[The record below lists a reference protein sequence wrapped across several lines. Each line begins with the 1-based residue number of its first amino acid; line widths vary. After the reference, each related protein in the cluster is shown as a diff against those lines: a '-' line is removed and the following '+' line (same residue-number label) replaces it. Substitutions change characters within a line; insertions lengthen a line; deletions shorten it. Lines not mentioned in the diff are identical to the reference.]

1 MKERE
6 GARSMDIEKLTIGGL
21 RIGIPISK
29 ARLIEIMCF
38 GIVGSTAMVIHYAIY
53 YLLLSMFPVSLA
65 FSTGYFVS
73 FLYNFTMT
81 SHFTFR
87 MKPSVSRFLRF
98 AASHGTNYMLQ
109 IFLLNFFIHVV
120 NLNEKIA
127 PVPVYAISVPVNYM
141 LVRLA
146 MKRRL

>member
-1 MKERE
+1 MKEISEKSVLRE
-6 GARSMDIEKLTIGGL
+6 NMMMPVLYLKDIFN
-21 RIGIPISK
+21 R
-29 ARLIEIMCF
+29 ARLTEIVLF

-53 YLLLSMFPVSLA
+53 YLLLSVFPVSLA
-65 FSTGYFVS
+65 FSTGYFIS

-81 SHFTFR
+81 SYFTFR
-87 MKPSVSRFLRF
+87 VKPSMSRFLRF
-98 AASHGTNYMLQ
+98 AASHGTNYLLQ

-120 NLNEKIA
+120 NLNAKIA
-127 PVPVYAISVPVNYM
+127 PVPVYAISIPVNYM

>member
-1 MKERE
+1 MNKVSERRVMRE
-6 GARSMDIEKLTIGGL
+6 NLMTPVLHLKDIFN
-21 RIGIPISK
+21 R
-29 ARLIEIMCF
+29 ARLTEIMLF

-53 YLLLSMFPVSLA
+53 YLLLSVFPVSLA
-65 FSTGYFVS
+65 FSTGYFIS

-81 SHFTFR
+81 SYFTFR
-87 MKPSVSRFLRF
+87 VKPSMSRFLRF
-98 AASHGTNYMLQ
+98 AASHGTNYLLQ

-120 NLNEKIA
+120 NLNAKIA
-127 PVPVYAISVPVNYM
+127 PVPVYAISIPVNYM